1 MDDDRI
7 YEFEKRLEALEA
19 DTAWK
24 LNRLKRQVNDLSDE
38 LEELKTGARDASI

>member
-7 YEFEKRLEALEA
+7 YELEKRLEALED

-24 LNRLKRQVNDLSDE
+24 LNRLKRQVNDLSEE
-38 LEELKTGARDASI
+38 LEELRAQARDASI

>member
-1 MDDDRI
+1 MDEDRI
-7 YEFEKRLEALEA
+7 YELEKRLEALEA

-38 LEELKTGARDASI
+38 LEELKAGARDASI